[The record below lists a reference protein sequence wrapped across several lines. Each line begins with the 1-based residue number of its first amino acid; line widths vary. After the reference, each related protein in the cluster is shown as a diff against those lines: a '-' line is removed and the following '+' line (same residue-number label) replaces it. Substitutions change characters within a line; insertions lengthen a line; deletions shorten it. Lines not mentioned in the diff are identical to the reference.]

1 MSFDDAIDK
10 ILKEAYFSS
19 PYEKMTGIKR
29 QVNIQ
34 TEENYD
40 DVAAPGDFRDDIS
53 FDGEEPEQGDEI
65 DQLSPQ
71 EKEQL
76 MIDITREIN
85 NTPIETDPEET
96 EFRQSK
102 NRKMATIDGASD
114 VVIHVYNTYPDD
126 HGMDMPKK
134 ELANYAIATLAH
146 HPHRTEGDEFTL
158 DDIKKYFI
166 AIKKGTGIM
175 PMSTERYR
183 NIERDALTKLK
194 GLLGQRAN
202 QKKDLGDIETDPEK
216 IAAAQARLRASLQ
229 SSRSSET
236 YR

>member
-1 MSFDDAIDK
+1 MNFDESINK
-10 ILKEAYFSS
+10 LLKEAYFSS
-19 PYEKMTGIKR
+19 PFEKASGIKK

-34 TEENYD
+34 SEDIHD
-40 DVAAPGDFRDDIS
+40 DVADPFDFRDDIT
-53 FDGEEPEQGDEI
+53 FDDEPEHGVDDI
-65 DQLSPQ
+65 DNLSPE

-76 MIDITREIN
+76 LQDITDEIN
-85 NTPIETDPEET
+85 RIPIEPDPEET
-96 EFRQSK
+96 EFRQTK
-102 NRKMATIDGASD
+102 NRKLATIDGASD
-114 VVIHVYNTYPDD
+114 VVIHVFNTYPDD
-126 HGMDMPKK
+126 HGIQMPKK

-158 DDIKKYFI
+158 DDIKKYFT
-166 AIKKGTGIM
+166 AIKRGTGIM

-202 QKKDLGDIETDPEK
+202 QAKDAADIETDPSK
-216 IAAAQARLRASLQ
+216 KAAAAAKLKQALQ
-229 SSRSSET
+229 AARKRTT

>member
-1 MSFDDAIDK
+1 MNFDESVDK

-40 DVAAPGDFRDDIS
+40 DVAADGDFRDDIT
-53 FDGEEPEQGDEI
+53 FDGEDQEEGDEI
-65 DQLSPQ
+65 DRLSP
-71 EKEQL
+71 EEREQL

-85 NTPIETDPEET
+85 NIPIEADPEET
-96 EFRQSK
+96 EFRQGK
-102 NRKMATIDGASD
+102 NRKLATIDGASD
-114 VVIHVYNTYPDD
+114 VVGHVYNTYPDD
-126 HGMDMPKK
+126 HGINMPKK

-158 DDIKKYFI
+158 DDIKKYFL
-166 AIKKGTGIM
+166 AIKQKTGIM

-202 QKKDLGDIETDPEK
+202 QKKDMGDVETDPQRL
-216 IAAAQARLRASLQ
+216 AAARARLKSSLNQ
-229 SSRSSET
+229 SRRRPT